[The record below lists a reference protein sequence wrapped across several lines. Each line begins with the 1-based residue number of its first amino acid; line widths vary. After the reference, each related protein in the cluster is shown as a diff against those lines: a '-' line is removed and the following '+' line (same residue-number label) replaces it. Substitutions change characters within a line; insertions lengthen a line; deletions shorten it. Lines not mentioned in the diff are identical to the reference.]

1 MRTAANIG
9 QSLPERTSTTFPE
22 DDRKRVERKYLRYAG
37 VGIQYALT
45 ILLLTLLGIWLDD
58 RFGTGTLFTLVLLLL
73 GFVGATWS
81 LVKQVLK
88 PDKPDKKE

>member
-1 MRTAANIG
+1 
-9 QSLPERTSTTFPE
+9 
-22 DDRKRVERKYLRYAG
+22 

-45 ILLLTLLGIWLDD
+45 IAALTLLGIWLDD
-58 RFGTGTLFTLVLLLL
+58 RFGTRVLFTMVLLLL

-88 PDKPDKKE
+88 KPSKDEPDTKRG